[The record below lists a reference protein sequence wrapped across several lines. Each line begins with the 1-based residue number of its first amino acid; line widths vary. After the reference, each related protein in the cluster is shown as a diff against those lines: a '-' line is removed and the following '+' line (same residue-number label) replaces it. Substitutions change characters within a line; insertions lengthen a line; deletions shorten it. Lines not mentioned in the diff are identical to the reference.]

1 MIGEDKITCALGMK
15 LVSHALPSWSLATG
29 EAINTGGVTKLVPN
43 LPRYVLQAEHVQ
55 PVLCIAD
62 TDGECPVTLLTSWLP
77 RNAGS
82 KFLLR
87 LAVTEGES
95 WVLSD
100 RLGTAEF
107 FGLAQKSIPRQ
118 PDSLVDPKRE
128 VLRLARSSRVRV
140 LRQEV
145 VSLQDPNKPGVGYN
159 LHMSRFVAEKWNVG
173 RAADESPSL
182 RRAVARL
189 AELARQ
195 TQ

>member
-1 MIGEDKITCALGMK
+1 MAH
-15 LVSHALPSWSLATG
+15 VLPSWSLATG
-29 EAINTGGVTKLVPN
+29 EAINTGGITKLVPA
-43 LPRYVLQAEHVQ
+43 LPRYAEQAKYVQ

-62 TDGECPVTLLTSWLP
+62 TDGGCPVVLRERWLP
-77 RNAGS
+77 RTAGS

-87 LAVTEGES
+87 LAMSEGES

-100 RLGTAEF
+100 RAGAAGF
-107 FGLAQKSIPRQ
+107 FGLPQKAIPTR

-128 VLRLARSSRVRV
+128 VLRLARSSRVRI

-145 VSLQDPNKPGVGYN
+145 VSAQDPNRPGVGYN
-159 LHMSRFVAEKWNVG
+159 LHMSRFVAENWDVE

-189 AELARQ
+189 SELAGQ
-195 TQ
+195 TP